1 ADVFLVELRK
11 RVKDKRKREIEGILE
26 AWIDRLSPARAY
38 ESAAVLFKDREYP
51 LAERAV
57 KSGLGKC
64 LLSPAQKYKEKL
76 EDLMALIFRLREKL
90 DDAESLLRG
99 QDFEGAASRFREAAY
114 LNPEDADIGIKYNSA
129 LRLAEAERLYQQ
141 GNDEEALSLCR
152 ESGASGNYLKAMTD
166 KINSLLRGC
175 ELRLNRKPSEALCV
189 LAQIVKAYP
198 ADERAKRLYNGVSET
213 VKKINESMAGLR
225 QAFKDNAY
233 SQLVPTGR
241 FILEQENNREAL
253 NILLGSALKAYKERF
268 YDEALKLSGLILEFQ
283 PAHPQAARIRENS
296 YAQKLILKLDV
307 SRQML
312 EAVIQAQAHWDKR
325 ILKNSGKGLAGSK
338 DRKIV
343 WRRFSRLRLLANNS
357 GFRLSG
363 FSYLNGSGAKGIA
376 DIRQFVKEGESYR
389 LSPDKCLQ
397 AKDEQRVLGSPFKV
411 TQVAGDYLQFEFSTK
426 EEKEILPALLEQWQG
441 GIIIRVED
449 ITLIRQ
455 RNLLD
460 SLLYCIRQS
469 LKEERQPSSGN

>member
-1 ADVFLVELRK
+1 FLAKGDYLAAAESFQGLLAQLARYFGRKERSINVQAAVIGIKYRLAFAYLKGGDSLKAKAGIVDIFQNYAPLSQSTSQMVIDNHIENKFGNEIFVAALRQMLLSGEINNSKTERYMLDFILAVNPAGVDVFLVELRK
-11 RVKDKRKREIEGILE
+11 RAKDKRKREIAGILE
-26 AWIDRLSPARAY
+26 AWIDRLSPVRAY

-51 LAERAV
+51 LAERAA

-114 LNPEDADIGIKYNSA
+114 LNPEDADIGIKYNST

-296 YAQKLILKLDV
+296 
-307 SRQML
+307 
-312 EAVIQAQAHWDKR
+312 
-325 ILKNSGKGLAGSK
+325 
-338 DRKIV
+338 
-343 WRRFSRLRLLANNS
+343 
-357 GFRLSG
+357 
-363 FSYLNGSGAKGIA
+363 
-376 DIRQFVKEGESYR
+376 
-389 LSPDKCLQ
+389 
-397 AKDEQRVLGSPFKV
+397 
-411 TQVAGDYLQFEFSTK
+411 
-426 EEKEILPALLEQWQG
+426 
-441 GIIIRVED
+441 
-449 ITLIRQ
+449 
-455 RNLLD
+455 
-460 SLLYCIRQS
+460 
-469 LKEERQPSSGN
+469 